1 MFGGLGIPE
10 LVLIFLL
17 LLLLF
22 GAKRIPGIARGLGEG
37 FRNFKGGLKSGENGD
52 RLDAPDDPDDRRRE
66 SDVEGR

>member
-37 FRNFKGGLKSGENGD
+37 MRNFKGGLKDGSE
-52 RLDAPDDPDDRRRE
+52 PDQLESKEESRGE